1 MVNVSIIS
9 FLSPLK
15 SYWQPFAFVIISVIP
30 FGFVGA
36 VIGHLI
42 TGTLLSILSFFG
54 MMVVMGVVVNDSL
67 VMITRFN
74 DFRLSGENLQ
84 TSLLQ
89 AGGTRLRAIF
99 LTTVTTVCGL
109 MPLLFETSEQA
120 QYLIPAALSIAWGE
134 LFATPMTL
142 LIVPVLINIGDDL
155 LHFFKYLK
163 NGFEIR
169 SLGIDRSHMKSHP
182 ERGDS

>member
-1 MVNVSIIS
+1 
-9 FLSPLK
+9 
-15 SYWQPFAFVIISVIP
+15 VIISVIP